1 LTAGEGSDEITD
13 FTKGEDLLV
22 LAGGLTFAQLTITQS
37 PNAASIAISQNGQLL
52 ATLNGVSASAIDR
65 SDFILFGRSN

>member
-1 LTAGEGSDEITD
+1 GEGSDVIAD

-37 PNAASIAISQNGQLL
+37 PNAGAIAISQNGQLL
-52 ATLNGVSASAIDR
+52 ATVNTVAGSAIDR
-65 SDFILFGRSN
+65 SDFILFGR

>member
-1 LTAGEGSDEITD
+1 MTAGEGSDAITD

-22 LAGGLTFAQLTITQS
+22 LAGGLNFAQLTITQS
-37 PNAASIAISQNGQLL
+37 ANAGAIAISVNGQVL
-52 ATLNGVSASAIDR
+52 ATVNKVAGSAIDR